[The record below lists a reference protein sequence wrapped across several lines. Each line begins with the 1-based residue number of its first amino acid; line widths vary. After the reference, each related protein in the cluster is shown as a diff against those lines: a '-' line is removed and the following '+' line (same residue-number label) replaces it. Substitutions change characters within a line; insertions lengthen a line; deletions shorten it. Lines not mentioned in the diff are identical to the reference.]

1 MKLQFRLGLAA
12 AMLAIA
18 SHSALASSPPATTT
32 PPEMTAAEIKKIDRD
47 AKKITLKHEPI
58 KHLDMPAMTM
68 VFQVKDDKLLDA
80 AKAGDKIVFGVE
92 KVKGGYV
99 VTAIEAKK

>member
-1 MKLQFRLGLAA
+1 MKSHFRFSFAA
-12 AMLAIA
+12 AMLSIA
-18 SHSALASSPPATTT
+18 ANAALATTPPATTS
-32 PPEMTAAEIKKIDRD
+32 PPEMTAAEVKKIDRD

-99 VTAIEAKK
+99 VTAIEVKK